1 MKFIE
6 ITTNK
11 NTKALVRDE
20 DIVGITELPSET
32 EKLYDENG
40 NVVSETPK
48 AKEFQVFVK
57 NNGSRLILMV
67 DETEYQRLVAELTK

>member
-1 MKFIE
+1 MFIE
-6 ITTNK
+6 ITTNT
-11 NTKALVRDE
+11 NTKSLVRNE

-48 AKEFQVFVK
+48 GKAFQVLVK
-57 NNGSRLILMV
+57 NNGSRLLLMV
-67 DETEYQRLVAELTK
+67 DEKEYQRLVTALTK

>member
-1 MKFIE
+1 MFVE
-6 ITTNK
+6 ITTNT
-11 NTKALVRDE
+11 NTKALVRKD
-20 DIVGITELPSET
+20 DVVGITELPSET

-48 AKEFQVFVK
+48 AKAFQVLVK

-67 DETEYQRLVAELTK
+67 DENEYQRLVVELTK